1 MAIDREGSKKSKSSA
16 TQDPTLVAAVID
28 DKKKKIVTKKAAAKK
43 SAAVSPKS
51 TKKTRGSKLDAPKK
65 APVKKKAAPK
75 LPKTEREWITYIE
88 KSTVA
93 DLLQLAGGKQK
104 LSLPA
109 QHALK
114 KKMAELQTLLS
125 DLPTDYNGWLDFFS
139 TMTRDETEKYMEDHV
154 LTLDNPARA
163 AGQRWIL
170 IYENPVLIDRLVTSR
185 LQQEKKE
192 DVGSILAAA
201 RSGDRQKTFEAAR
214 DNLAYKLEE
223 GAGARDMS
231 VLFKQLND
239 VMLTLDEIYRE
250 KGIKDEGNSSI
261 RKLLIKSRKMAARPK
276 ARQAAMTIAEA
287 EAEDEDD
294 E

>member
-1 MAIDREGSKKSKSSA
+1 MAIDREGSKKPKA
-16 TQDPTLVAAVID
+16 ANTKDPTPVAAVLD
-28 DKKKKIVTKKAAAKK
+28 SKKKKLAAKK
-43 SAAVSPKS
+43 SPA
-51 TKKTRGSKLDAPKK
+51 KK
-65 APVKKKAAPK
+65 APAKKKTAAKKTTAKKKAAPK

-93 DLLQLAGGKQK
+93 DLLAMAGGKQK
-104 LSLPA
+104 LTLPA

-114 KKMAELQTLLS
+114 KKMAELHNLLT
-125 DLPTDYNGWLDFFS
+125 DLPTDFNGWLDFFS

-261 RKLLIKSRKMAARPK
+261 RKLLIKSRKMASRPK

>member
-1 MAIDREGSKKSKSSA
+1 VAIDREGSKKPKTA
-16 TQDPTLVAAVID
+16 DTKDPTPVAAVL
-28 DKKKKIVTKKAAAKK
+28 DKKKKAIAAKK
-43 SAAVSPKS
+43 TPA
-51 TKKTRGSKLDAPKK
+51 KK
-65 APVKKKAAPK
+65 APAKKKTAAKKPAAKKKAAPK

-93 DLLQLAGGKQK
+93 DLLAMAGGKQK
-104 LSLPA
+104 LTLPA

-114 KKMAELQTLLS
+114 KKMAELHNLLV
-125 DLPTDYNGWLDFFS
+125 DLPTDFNGWLDFFS
-139 TMTRDETEKYMEDHV
+139 TMTRDETEKYMEEHV

-261 RKLLIKSRKMAARPK
+261 RKLLIKSRKMASRPK